1 MSGSSEKSLG
11 DWLNF
16 ILSYMLMIL
25 VLIFQGNISKLI
37 LFPTQSTQLVEFL
50 SEGKHKGYRIL
61 VWPTLPI
68 VISFE
73 PDFFFRII
81 YDMMYISYGTVV
93 RDFESEAKIM
103 CNFQFR

>member
-25 VLIFQGNISKLI
+25 VLIFQGNISNLI

-61 VWPTLPI
+61 VWPTSPI

-81 YDMMYISYGTVV
+81 YDMMNISEKNQLHTYLSKSKQT
-93 RDFESEAKIM
+93 
-103 CNFQFR
+103 

>member
-25 VLIFQGNISKLI
+25 VLIFQGNISNLI

-61 VWPTLPI
+61 VWPTSPI

-73 PDFFFRII
+73 PDFF
-81 YDMMYISYGTVV
+81 
-93 RDFESEAKIM
+93 SELYMIWCKEAAVLR
-103 CNFQFR
+103 QET